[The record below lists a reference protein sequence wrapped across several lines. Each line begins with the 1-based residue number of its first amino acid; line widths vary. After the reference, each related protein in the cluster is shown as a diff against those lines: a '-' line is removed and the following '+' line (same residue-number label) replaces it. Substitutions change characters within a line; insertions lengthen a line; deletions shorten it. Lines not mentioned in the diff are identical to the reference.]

1 VKRLEI
7 WTISA
12 LFAAMIT
19 IPVVIF
25 AVGVRP
31 EPNQNR
37 PPTPLPEL
45 SVAGILDRDL
55 TPQLDA
61 YLEDA
66 VIIAPGA
73 AAAQAWTDVAL
84 GDSPSPK
91 VTLGQSGWLYY
102 TLSLNKPC
110 IAPAE
115 VDDFADRIARA
126 ERIVNATG
134 RNLVVAIAPDKATI
148 IPEFLPED
156 DDSCVAEVAQVLSE
170 LDEPQALLTI
180 WDEMRRARANDR
192 PIYFRLD
199 THWTHAGAAVMA
211 EAIVETLAPGG
222 WDPAAVRQVATVD
235 HEGDLTVLLGLPS
248 TEPTDELATVLTG
261 TEQSEAVRALFTATG
276 AEYEGARA
284 VDFSTTGKP
293 IVAGHTLVLHDSFG
307 WSLTPMLSPYF
318 ESVAFIRDN
327 DPGTIALHDDVVA
340 ASTIVDVVVQ
350 RSIQEVFFDKDLAAG
365 FLSALADEFDSFAEG
380 TKGNGDS
387 LQLPPAT
394 TPDNDIYVIV
404 ELMAGN
410 DGAEVVYGDFTAALS
425 PDSPRS
431 AFYVGEGGKMSFA
444 GQVHYRLVS
453 ISH

>member
-1 VKRLEI
+1 MKRFEI

-19 IPVVIF
+19 VPVVIF
-25 AVGVRP
+25 ATGVRP

-45 SVAGILDRDL
+45 SVSGILGREL

-110 IAPAE
+110 IAPSG
-115 VDDFADRIARA
+115 VDDFVDRIARA

-156 DDSCVAEVAQVLSE
+156 DDSCVAEVAQVLGE

-180 WDEMRRARANDR
+180 WEEMRRARANER

-211 EAIVETLAPGG
+211 QAIVDTLTPGG
-222 WDPAAVRQVATVD
+222 WDPAGVRKVATVE

-248 TEPTDELATVLTG
+248 TEPTDELATVLSG
-261 TEQSEAVRALFTATG
+261 RDQSEEVRALYSATG
-276 AEYEGARA
+276 AVHEGAKA
-284 VDFSTTGKP
+284 VDFSTTGNP

-318 ESVAFIRDN
+318 ESSTFIRDN
-327 DPGTIALHDDVVA
+327 DPGTFALYDDVA
-340 ASTIVDVVVQ
+340 AAATIVDVVVQ
-350 RSIQEVFFDKDLAAG
+350 RSIQEVFFDQDLAAG
-365 FLSALADEFDSFAEG
+365 FLSALAGEFDSFDDG
-380 TKGNGDS
+380 VKGSGES
-387 LQLPPAT
+387 LQLAG
-394 TPDNDIYVIV
+394 PDPDEDLYVIV
-404 ELMAGN
+404 EMADGT
-410 DGAEVVYGDFTAALS
+410 DGAEVAFGEAVATLT
-425 PDSPRS
+425 PDSPRL
-431 AFYVGEGGKMSFA
+431 AFYVGEGGVMAF
-444 GQVHYRLVS
+444 GGPVEYRLVS
-453 ISH
+453 IDR